1 MTTEG
6 NNQNLMPINGGKTGM
21 QPSYAV
27 PGWLLAWQPRDAM
40 PMGRAEFDR
49 EKGCILAVRE
59 TAPPEAVAVALER
72 LTSWLEAFG
81 LMADD
86 EHVPLVIDGYRKALE
101 RVPADLIGMA
111 VEGVTTGLKYHRR
124 PLPNDILA
132 AVQPEIDRRNLAAL
146 KLELVGIVYGWPKE
160 GLRP

>member
-1 MTTEG
+1 MAG
-6 NNQNLMPINGGKTGM
+6 DNKQNLVSISGGKTGT

-27 PGWLLAWQPRDAM
+27 PGWLLGWQPKDAM

-49 EKGCILAVRE
+49 EKARIMAVRE
-59 TAPPEAVAVALER
+59 MAPPEAVAVALER

-81 LMADD
+81 LMASD
-86 EHVPLVIDGYRKALE
+86 EHMPLAIDAYRQALE
-101 RVPADLIGMA
+101 RVPADLIGIA
-111 VEGVTTGLKYHRR
+111 VDGVTTGLKYHRR
-124 PLPNDILA
+124 PLPNDIIG